1 MVFVSGWQGGRR
13 ASGIEDSVRRI
24 AKNTLLARCFRVS
37 GMGSSMTLGLGYDV
51 SNLARKTVLG

>member
-24 AKNTLLARCFRVS
+24 AKNTLFARWFRVS
-37 GMGSSMTLGLGYDV
+37 GGDLPFHWALDMV
-51 SNLARKTVLG
+51 